1 MTETTDTSIAAF
13 LKDHPRMTGVLF
25 TALMLLSEA
34 GAVAA
39 SSASTN
45 VGP

>member
-1 MTETTDTSIAAF
+1 MSETNDTSMAAF

-25 TALMLLSEA
+25 TMLLLLSEA
-34 GAVAA
+34 GAAA
-39 SSASTN
+39 AANGSTT

>member
-1 MTETTDTSIAAF
+1 MTEATDASMASF

-25 TALMLLSEA
+25 TALLLLSEA

-39 SSASTN
+39 AGGSTN

>member
-1 MTETTDTSIAAF
+1 MSETDDTTMAEF

-25 TALMLLSEA
+25 TMLLLLSEA

-39 SSASTN
+39 TSGSTN

>member
-1 MTETTDTSIAAF
+1 MSETDDSTIASF
-13 LKDHPRMTGVLF
+13 LKDNPRMAGVLF
-25 TALMLLSEA
+25 TVLLLLSEA

-39 SSASTN
+39 NGSTT